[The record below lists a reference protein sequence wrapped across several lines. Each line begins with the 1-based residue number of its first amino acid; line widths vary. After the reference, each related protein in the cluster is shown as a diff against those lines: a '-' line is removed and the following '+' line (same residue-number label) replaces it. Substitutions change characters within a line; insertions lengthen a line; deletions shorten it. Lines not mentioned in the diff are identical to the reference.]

1 MLRLTFKIA
10 ALLFFTFIA
19 PALLHFGVWAMQDH
33 PSSWNRANWDS
44 ASILPDAA
52 AEPRAQIFVFSART
66 GGLKGA
72 FATHSWLV
80 LKSKNAARYD
90 RYDVVG
96 WGRPV
101 RKNAYAADA
110 RWYSNDPVIERVI
123 EGAQAERLIPKIE
136 QSIAEY
142 KWQKRGD
149 YTLWPGPNSNTFVAS
164 IIRAVP
170 GFEAETP
177 TTAVGRDYPE
187 SGRWIEFHPRGE
199 LRLSA
204 GGYAGLVIG
213 LHSGIEF
220 NFLGLVAGINPA
232 NLGITIP
239 AFGSFSLL
247 SAT

>member
-1 MLRLTFKIA
+1 MLRILSKFI
-10 ALLFFTFIA
+10 LLLVGIFIV
-19 PALLHFGVWAMQDH
+19 PAMLHFGFWSLQDH
-33 PSSWNRANWDS
+33 PSSWNQANWDS
-44 ASILPDAA
+44 AGILPLAQTN
-52 AEPRAQIFVFSART
+52 PQAQIFVISART

-80 LKSKNAARYD
+80 LKPKNADRYD

-110 RWYSNDPVIERVI
+110 RWYSNRPVIDRII
-123 EGAQAERLIPKIE
+123 EGAKAERLIPEIE
-136 QSIAEY
+136 RSIDSY

-177 TTAVGRDYPE
+177 TTAVGRDYPDD
-187 SGRWIEFHPRGE
+187 GRWIEYHSSGE

-213 LHSGIEF
+213 LRSGIEL

-232 NLGITIP
+232 RLQIKIP
-239 AFGSFSLL
+239 AFGSFSL
-247 SAT
+247 S